1 MKAKDKESLATR
13 ILLIIQALLNGKDID
28 KLTLKDFDFNV
39 SKRTFQRD
47 IKKIKDFFTN
57 YQLDNRGGG
66 LAKNIQKF
74 ASLSGIKALYP
85 SLDEYFLSE
94 LFDER
99 TNFIYNVS
107 LTPFAKTNPELFNEL
122 SSAILN
128 HQCLSFEY
136 KNKARLTKPY
146 ELTHIQGL
154 WYLIADEANTLKHF
168 AFDKIIKLK
177 ILKEHFTPQKHF
189 LTQLKNNKALWLT
202 QKSQQALLNI
212 SPKAREYFL
221 RKELASNFHLIKDD
235 EKEILVRLSFAFE
248 DELFKLV
255 KTWLP
260 YIRIQEPKHLQDKF
274 ERILKEYLQT
284 TNADTAIS

>member
-1 MKAKDKESLATR
+1 M
-13 ILLIIQALLNGKDID
+13 
-28 KLTLKDFDFNV
+28 
-39 SKRTFQRD
+39 
-47 IKKIKDFFTN
+47 
-57 YQLDNRGGG
+57 
-66 LAKNIQKF
+66 
-74 ASLSGIKALYP
+74 
-85 SLDEYFLSE
+85 
-94 LFDER
+94 FDER